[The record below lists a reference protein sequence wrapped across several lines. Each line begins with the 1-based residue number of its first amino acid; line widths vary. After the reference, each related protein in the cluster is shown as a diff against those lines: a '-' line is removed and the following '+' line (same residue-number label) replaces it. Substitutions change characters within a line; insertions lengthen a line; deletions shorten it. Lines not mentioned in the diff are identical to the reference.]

1 MATKITREEMQCK
14 VKDFLKSLGTGPNKV
29 AENLKEMKIK
39 GYRAESNSC
48 PITKALRKNFKNLKG
63 ISTDSD
69 SPQCRWVTVEFDY
82 RREDCSVKVPSAV
95 AKFVQKFDNNDYP
108 ELAFKEVYE

>member
-1 MATKITREEMQCK
+1 MATTITREEMQCK

-39 GYRAESNSC
+39 GYKAESDSC
-48 PITKALRKNFKNLKG
+48 PIVKALRKNFKNLKG

-69 SPQCRWVTVEFDY
+69 TVEFDY
-82 RREDCSVKVPSAV
+82 RGEDCSVKVPSAV